1 MTIRTGGKKMDN
13 DKNQDYVD
21 RDQLKFNKLLRTIFA
36 LIELSGF
43 RLDSRISLTDLR
55 TGKKY
60 E

>member
-1 MTIRTGGKKMDN
+1 MDN
-13 DKNQDYVD
+13 EKNQDYVD